1 MHYTKVIAALR
12 KFQSEMPLLVGNEM
26 VNFAL
31 DNIRKETSAYGVP
44 FKPRSSK
51 AKRNKG
57 RRLLIDRGDGW
68 RSIQIAV
75 ANRQRVEVTA
85 NDYMQ
90 AHNTGFEGPVNVRE
104 HKRTRYDSV
113 RVGTGSYSVSS
124 RRERT
129 RSTRVARIDRGTVR
143 SHTRNMN
150 LPRRTFLAPGQRL
163 NKRLVLVLTN
173 RLNKLLR

>member
-1 MHYTKVIAALR
+1 MHYTKVISALR
-12 KFQSEMPLLVGNEM
+12 KFQGEMPLLVGNEM

-31 DNIRKETSAYGVP
+31 DNLRKEEDADGIP

-51 AKRNKG
+51 ARRNRG
-57 RRLLIDRGDGW
+57 RRLLMDRGDGE
-68 RSIQIAV
+68 RSIRILI
-75 ANRQRVEVTA
+75 ANRQKVEITA

-90 AHNTGFEGPVNVRE
+90 AHNVGYKGTVTVRA
-104 HKRTRYDSV
+104 HARRRTSL
-113 RVGTGSYSVSS
+113 
-124 RRERT
+124 T
-129 RSTRVARIDRGTVR
+129 RSGNRTNRTANVNAGQVNA
-143 SHTRNMN
+143 HTRNMN